1 MRTQRVHPTDNKGIK
16 KKASDKIVAV
26 KLKIHFAVVFRS
38 PRLELFRGRTLEELP
53 PTKRAGGFSEGLAE
67 QKRHT

>member
-26 KLKIHFAVVFRS
+26 KLKIHFAVVFRRS
-38 PRLELFRGRTLEELP
+38 QTGTFYRENT
-53 PTKRAGGFSEGLAE
+53 GGTPSHKESQRVF
-67 QKRHT
+67 